1 MLGQTV
7 SHYRILE
14 KLGGGGMGVVYLA
27 EDLNLGRKVALK
39 FLPEEYAGD
48 PQAVE
53 RLAREARM
61 ASALNHPNICTIH
74 EIGEHDGRRF
84 LVLEW
89 LEGSTLRDHLQDGP
103 LRIDH
108 VIDLAIQI
116 ADALDAAH
124 ASSIV
129 HRDIKPANIFIT
141 KRGQAKILDFGLA
154 KPSFHTETF
163 PAGLTGRSTALGDEH
178 LTSPGAAV
186 GTVAYMSPEQA
197 RGEPLDVRTDL
208 FSVGLVLYEMTT
220 GRPAFSG
227 RTTALIFD
235 AILHHAPT
243 SPLRLNAEVPEELG
257 RIISKALEKDRDLRY
272 QTAADLRADLRRL
285 RGTTQSAVGIVD
297 RAPVAVRRKS
307 TTKKKSSRARTA
319 KESSSQLRRARTATG
334 RRRLAAALGVGVLIV
349 ALIAA
354 VVIWRQ
360 RDGAAVTAIGSS
372 GRPSIAVL
380 SFETPSA
387 SPDVAWLANGVP
399 SMLVTGLAQ
408 TPGLDVI
415 SSERI
420 DEILRDLGRE
430 GQRGLNRSQVLD
442 VGRKS
447 GAGVLVAG
455 TVFKTNGSVR
465 IDAQVQDVASGR
477 ILSAYS
483 VSGADV
489 FPLADELTSRIRGG
503 LKLAGAEPAARV
515 ADVTSSNLEAYRL
528 YVEGLDAYMNYRH
541 VDARRLFDRAL
552 QLDPAFASAMF
563 YVSLSAEQLGDR
575 AAAERYRRDLRNHL
589 DRLPERLR
597 LSFQGQDAVRQA
609 NREEA
614 AATFETLITQYPDEA
629 NGYAELAN
637 LYRRTNPEKS
647 LETFARGVRAAPNS
661 TRLRNEYG
669 YMFLDIGR
677 YPDAIREFEAYTRLA
692 PREPNALDSLAEAY
706 LISGQPEKALETY
719 ARALQ
724 LDPTF
729 DVSYRGRAMA
739 FGMLGRFDEALEE
752 LARQRAVQ
760 ERAGVSTVLNAFSRA
775 LFLSRIGRY
784 REAEHQLREGEQRAE
799 QYKDGLNAT
808 RVSRLAALIAI
819 ERRDLGTAEQHLKKA
834 EADLSR
840 LSVPAPARTFQELSV
855 LFFSGLANIRAGR
868 LETARSRLEQQRKIS
883 DLTVASHN
891 WYVRVLEGELA
902 LAAGDLAAAEAAFAA
917 SEPRF
922 KPAITD
928 PFFGHVPFRDGL
940 ARVRAA
946 KGDTKGAI
954 ETYRELI
961 TPGIG
966 QKWTTL
972 LEPRFVL
979 EMAKLMER
987 AGDRAGARAQYERFL
1002 NLWKGADPGLR
1013 ELQEARIR
1021 VKQLL

>member
-103 LRIDH
+103 LQIDH

-124 ASSIV
+124 ASGIV

-154 KPSFHTETF
+154 KPSFQTEIF

-208 FSVGLVLYEMTT
+208 FSVGLVLYEMAT

-235 AILHHAPT
+235 AILHRAPT
-243 SPLRLNAEVPEELG
+243 SPLRLNADVPEELG

-285 RGTTQSAVGIVD
+285 RGTTQSAVGTVE
-297 RAPVAVRRKS
+297 RAPAAVRRKT
-307 TTKKKSSRARTA
+307 TTKKKSSRARA
-319 KESSSQLRRARTATG
+319 VKDSSSQLRRARTATS
-334 RRRLAAALGVGVLIV
+334 RRRLAFALGAGVLIV

-354 VVIWRQ
+354 VMFWRQ
-360 RDGAAVTAIGSS
+360 SDGTAVTGIGSS

-380 SFETPSA
+380 SFEAPSA
-387 SPDVAWLANGVP
+387 SPDVAWLAKGVP

-420 DEILRDLGRE
+420 DEILRDLGRD
-430 GQRGLNRSQVLD
+430 GQRGLDRSQVLD

-455 TVFKTNGSVR
+455 TVFKTNGTVR
-465 IDAQVQDVASGR
+465 IDAQVQEVASGR

-483 VSGADV
+483 VSGVDV
-489 FPLADELTSRIRGG
+489 FPLADELTSRIRSG
-503 LKLAGAEPAARV
+503 LKLGGTEPAARV

-528 YVEGLDAYMNYRH
+528 YVEGVDAYMNYRYA
-541 VDARRLFDRAL
+541 DARKLFDQAL
-552 QLDPAFASAMF
+552 QLDPTFASAML
-563 YVSLSAEQLGDR
+563 YISASADQLGDR
-575 AAAERYRRDLRNHL
+575 AASERYRRDLRNHL
-589 DRLPERLR
+589 DRLPDRLR
-597 LSFQGQDAVRQA
+597 LLFQGQDAQREA
-609 NREEA
+609 NTAKA
-614 AATFETLITQYPDEA
+614 AAAFETLITRYPDEA
-629 NGYAELAN
+629 NGHLLLAN
-637 LYRRTNPEKS
+637 LYRRANPEKA
-647 LETFARGVRAAPNS
+647 LEILARGARAAPHS
-661 TRLRNEYG
+661 IRIRNEYG
-669 YMFLDIGR
+669 YVFLSLGR
-677 YPDAIREFEAYTRLA
+677 YPEAIREFEANTRLA

-724 LDPTF
+724 IDPTF
-729 DVSYRGRAMA
+729 DTSHRGRAMA
-739 FGMLGRFDEALEE
+739 FGMLGRYDEALEE

-760 ERAGVSTVLNAFSRA
+760 ERARVSTALNAFTRA

-784 REAEHQLREGEQRAE
+784 READQVLSEGERQAE

-808 RVSRLAALIAI
+808 RVSRLAALIAL

-834 EADLSR
+834 EASLSDV
-840 LSVPAPARTFQELSV
+840 SFPVGRTDAQLSV
-855 LFFSGLANIRAGR
+855 LFFSGLVDIRAGR
-868 LETARSRLEQQRKIS
+868 LETARSRHDQQRKIY
-883 DLTVASHN
+883 DPTVPTHN
-891 WYVRVLEGELA
+891 WYVRVLEGEIA

-922 KPAITD
+922 KPAISD
-928 PFFGHVPFRDGL
+928 PFFGNVPFRDGP

-966 QKWTTL
+966 QKWTTM

-987 AGDRAGARAQYERFL
+987 AGERAGARAQYERFL

-1013 ELQEARIR
+1013 ELQEARLR
-1021 VKQLL
+1021 VKKLL